1 MLSGKKITSLISA
14 ALISASLFA
23 QKSIVLA
30 ENNELN
36 LDIFTL
42 INGLTVFV
50 IPDKTSALVTA
61 ELVCKAGFS
70 SQTPSTCGF
79 FSMYSRLFSETAQKE
94 AQNLFE
100 LVNLQAECRAQSS
113 NFRAT
118 LPPEETAHYF
128 NALSASLSKPV
139 FEDKKIKAVLDQMKA
154 ESQYYASSTAGF
166 INSSIDSRVFYREP
180 WKHDSGIYPALFSEY
195 SLSQART
202 ILNNIGATYYTPENC
217 ALFVS
222 GNVNAEQIHEAAEK
236 SFSTW
241 KRTGRKSSLN
251 ATPLTAPSLNE
262 GRKFV
267 LVSDDF
273 SREMTQIIVQFTS
286 LNKTKCDI
294 LSAAMNRED
303 SGYRTKL
310 SSEESLCIRGADYL
324 AAASAQI
331 NGYSRLI
338 LQSLMEDPSVQ
349 NSIPGQAETFVQLVK
364 ETARLSR
371 NDFAKAQNE
380 ILMKFRLKS
389 GNSRNLTELFAS
401 YWPEANWTTP
411 EEFYSGFQDMVYRV
425 QYENENTIADMIDEE
440 DPYVFLLVNTTKYK
454 AQEKAFEESGYVKID
469 GKNSS
474 WWKQEMLAE
483 KAKAEKKQIL
493 KETKDVKS
501 KVVKAKPAEYFYVNS
516 IKTIRETKLE
526 NGIPVSVKTNRGSQ
540 TVCVSVAIN
549 GGMIASPVK
558 EKNLRTILVAAL
570 AKNSGIYGAAAL
582 TKETVSYVTYEVIKE
597 DFEKSLEKL
606 ANALVYGDLKP
617 IQADRLFADE
627 NYRILMENADLGPQM
642 KSNVFAY
649 LYRDTKPGQ
658 IYRDYDNNNNSA
670 SYQSLLTGYTEF
682 LDASLYSFAICGDI
696 ESDRAFS
703 AVEKSFGILKEQKPR
718 EDLRKDYPKPA
729 WKNKERRVQ
738 LRHLYSS
745 DLPPELAPKES
756 PLLVPTKE
764 FLDPVQL
771 YFSAPENSKD
781 IEKFNALLMEISSR
795 IDREIESYC
804 RSYGASP
811 LIPIGYIHGNKIKK
825 TEDFMKLYRKLRQ
838 ELLEELADK
847 KKRIKTVRTIKS
859 RYEIS
864 ILEKTST
871 NQGTAELM
879 QQSILNG
886 NTGNYLSS
894 YLEIE
899 NSTAKNFYDIL
910 LEYIPEEPLMKVH
923 SVDGK

>member
-1 MLSGKKITSLISA
+1 M
-14 ALISASLFA
+14 
-23 QKSIVLA
+23 
-30 ENNELN
+30 
-36 LDIFTL
+36 
-42 INGLTVFV
+42 
-50 IPDKTSALVTA
+50 
-61 ELVCKAGFS
+61 
-70 SQTPSTCGF
+70 
-79 FSMYSRLFSETAQKE
+79 
-94 AQNLFE
+94 
-100 LVNLQAECRAQSS
+100 
-113 NFRAT
+113 
-118 LPPEETAHYF
+118 
-128 NALSASLSKPV
+128 
-139 FEDKKIKAVLDQMKA
+139 
-154 ESQYYASSTAGF
+154 
-166 INSSIDSRVFYREP
+166 
-180 WKHDSGIYPALFSEY
+180 
-195 SLSQART
+195 
-202 ILNNIGATYYTPENC
+202 
-217 ALFVS
+217 
-222 GNVNAEQIHEAAEK
+222 
-236 SFSTW
+236 
-241 KRTGRKSSLN
+241 
-251 ATPLTAPSLNE
+251 
-262 GRKFV
+262 
-267 LVSDDF
+267 
-273 SREMTQIIVQFTS
+273 
-286 LNKTKCDI
+286 
-294 LSAAMNRED
+294 
-303 SGYRTKL
+303 
-310 SSEESLCIRGADYL
+310 
-324 AAASAQI
+324 
-331 NGYSRLI
+331 
-338 LQSLMEDPSVQ
+338 
-349 NSIPGQAETFVQLVK
+349 
-364 ETARLSR
+364 
-371 NDFAKAQNE
+371 
-380 ILMKFRLKS
+380 
-389 GNSRNLTELFAS
+389 
-401 YWPEANWTTP
+401 
-411 EEFYSGFQDMVYRV
+411 
-425 QYENENTIADMIDEE
+425 
-440 DPYVFLLVNTTKYK
+440 
-454 AQEKAFEESGYVKID
+454 
-469 GKNSS
+469 
-474 WWKQEMLAE
+474 
-483 KAKAEKKQIL
+483 
-493 KETKDVKS
+493 
-501 KVVKAKPAEYFYVNS
+501 
-516 IKTIRETKLE
+516 
-526 NGIPVSVKTNRGSQ
+526 
-540 TVCVSVAIN
+540 
-549 GGMIASPVK
+549 ASPVK

-627 NYRILMENADLGPQM
+627 NYRIIMENADLGSQM

-649 LYRDTKPGQ
+649 LYRDTNPGQ

-771 YFSAPENSKD
+771 YFSAPENSMD

>member
-1 MLSGKKITSLISA
+1 MFSGKKSLAFISA
-14 ALISASLFA
+14 ALISAGLFA
-23 QKSIVLA
+23 QKSIVPA
-30 ENNELN
+30 ENSELN

-42 INGLTVFV
+42 KNGLTVFV
-50 IPDKTSALVTA
+50 VPDKSSALVNA

-70 SQTPSTCGF
+70 CQTPSTCGF
-79 FSMYSRLFSETAQKE
+79 FSMYSRLFSETAQRE
-94 AQNLFE
+94 TQNLFE
-100 LVNLQAECRAQSS
+100 LVNLQSECRAQSS
-113 NFRAT
+113 NFKAT

-139 FEDKKIKAVLDQMKA
+139 FEDKKIKAVLEQMKA
-154 ESQYYASSTAGF
+154 ESQDYASSTAGF

-195 SLSQART
+195 SVTQART
-202 ILNNIGATYYTPENC
+202 ILNNIGSTYYTPENC

-222 GNVNAEQIHEAAEK
+222 GNIDAEQVYETAEK

-241 KRTGRKSSLN
+241 KRSAKRSVLN
-251 ATPLTAPSLNE
+251 ASPAIAPTMNE

-267 LVSDDF
+267 LVSDEF
-273 SREMTQIIVQFTS
+273 SKDMTQIIVQFTS
-286 LNKTKCDI
+286 MDRTKCDI

-303 SGYRTKL
+303 SAYRTKL
-310 SSEESLCIRGADYL
+310 PSEESLCIRGSDYL

-338 LQSLMEDPSVQ
+338 LQSLMEDPSSK
-349 NSIPGQAETFVQLVK
+349 NIIPGQADTFVQMAK

-371 NDFAKAQNE
+371 NEFAKAQNE

-389 GNSRNLTELFAS
+389 GNGRTMAELFAS
-401 YWPEANWTTP
+401 YWPEATWTTP
-411 EEFYSGFQDMVYRV
+411 EDFYSGFQETVYRV
-425 QYENENTIADMIDEE
+425 QYENENTLAEMVTEE
-440 DPYVFLLVNTTKYK
+440 DPYVFLLVNADKYK
-454 AQEKAFEESGYVKID
+454 AQKKIFEEAGYVKID

-483 KAKAEKKQIL
+483 KAKSEKKQFL
-493 KETKDVKS
+493 KETKDSKS
-501 KVVKAKPAEYFYVNS
+501 KVVKAKPAEHFYANS
-516 IKTIRETKLE
+516 IKTIKEAKLG
-526 NGIPVSVKTNRGSQ
+526 NGIPVTVKTNKGSQ
-540 TVCVSVAIN
+540 TVCVSVAVN
-549 GGMIASPVK
+549 GGMMASPVK
-558 EKNLRTILVAAL
+558 EKNLRTILVDAL
-570 AKNSGIYGAAAL
+570 AKNSGIYGASAT
-582 TKETVSYVTYEVIKE
+582 TKETVSYVTYEVLKE
-597 DFEKSLEKL
+597 DFEGSLLQL
-606 ANALVYGDLKP
+606 ANALVYGDIKP
-617 IQADRLFADE
+617 LQADRLFAEE
-627 NYRILMENADLGPQM
+627 NYKILMENANLGSQM
-642 KSNVFAY
+642 KRNVFAY

-658 IYRDYDNNNNSA
+658 MYRDYDNKNNSA
-670 SYQSLLTGYTEF
+670 FYQSLLTGYTAF
-682 LDASLYSFAICGDI
+682 LDASLYSFVICGDI
-696 ESDRAFS
+696 EADKAFF
-703 AVEKSFGILKEQKPR
+703 AVEKHFGILREQKPR
-718 EDLRKDYPKPA
+718 EDLRVNYPKPA

-771 YFSAPENSKD
+771 YFSSPENAMD

-795 IDREIESYC
+795 IDRDIESYC
-804 RSYGASP
+804 KSYGATP

-825 TEDFMKLYRKLRQ
+825 TEEFMKLYRKHRQ
-838 ELLEELADK
+838 SILEELADK

-859 RYEIS
+859 RHEIF

-886 NTGNYLSS
+886 STGNYLFS

-899 NSTAKNFYDIL
+899 NSTAKDFYDIL